1 MKARLAGAHA
11 VSHMTA
17 VSAASRPASA
27 GVTMPLAAPKTSHGS
42 VNAIVVASNWMA
54 ATVARAAIVVLRST
68 GRQSV
73 PPPRAAASRT
83 RVVET
88 RSAAVGPC
96 STVV

>member
-42 VNAIVVASNWMA
+42 VNAIVVAIKGL
-54 ATVARAAIVVLRST
+54 ARYGEFTT
-68 GRQSV
+68 GHQREQFLIGTL
-73 PPPRAAASRT
+73 ASLLWAGAGP
-83 RVVET
+83 
-88 RSAAVGPC
+88 AAVSRGRAL
-96 STVV
+96 